1 MMEIKGV
8 AIKHDRTSV
17 WNDRGDE
24 SGFAIENTYYFTL
37 SYGHHHIGIEVEDHD
52 FYASGGKTQNTIIS
66 KAYLYIDGEGHLIG
80 WNESFIDTAV
90 NSIIQSW
97 ESARCLNGV
106 ELFVSYSSVE
116 ALLQMAFNCLIE
128 VLANR

>member
-1 MMEIKGV
+1 MTEIKGV

-17 WNDRGDE
+17 WNDHGDE

-37 SYGHHHIGIEVEDHD
+37 SYGNHYISVEVEDYD
-52 FYASGGKTQNTIIS
+52 FYATGGETQNTIIS
-66 KAYLYIDGEGHLIG
+66 KAFLYIDGEGHLIG
-80 WNESFIDTAV
+80 WNEEFIDTAV

-97 ESARCLNGV
+97 ESAGCLNGV

-116 ALLQMAFNCLIE
+116 ILLQMAFNCLIE
-128 VLANR
+128 VLTTC

>member
-1 MMEIKGV
+1 MTEIKGV

-17 WNDRGDE
+17 WNDYGDE

-37 SYGHHHIGIEVEDHD
+37 SYGRHYISIEVEDND
-52 FYASGGKTQNTIIS
+52 FYASSGKTQNTIIS

-80 WNESFIDTAV
+80 CNESFIDAAV

-97 ESARCLNGV
+97 ESARCLNSV
-106 ELFVSYSSVE
+106 ELLVSYSAVE
-116 ALLQMAFNCLIE
+116 SLLQMAFSRLIE
-128 VLANR
+128 VLANC